1 MNVNIEKFESLV
13 SRNDST
19 WHEKRLSRAQD
30 HSWSKKATDISIR
43 ILTHLRKTNTTQS
56 DLAEQ
61 MGVTRQ
67 YVSKIVQGKENLGL
81 ATICKIEEILG
92 ITLIEVPGIS
102 DATNCT
108 QTQTSTR
115 SQTRGLALKNRSKRI
130 E

>member
-1 MNVNIEKFESLV
+1 MNVNIQKFESLV
-13 SRNDST
+13 SKNDSK
-19 WHEKRLSRAQD
+19 WHEKRLSRAQNQI
-30 HSWSKKATDISIR
+30 WSKKATDISIK

-56 DLAEQ
+56 NLAEQ

-67 YVSKIVQGKENLGL
+67 YISKIVQGKENLSL

-108 QTQTSTR
+108 QTQTR
-115 SQTRGLALKNRSKRI
+115 VHSQTRDVSLKNRSKQI

>member
-13 SRNDST
+13 SKSDSK
-19 WHEKRLSRAQD
+19 WHEKRKNRTQD
-30 HSWSKKATDISIR
+30 HCWNKKATDISIK

-67 YVSKIVQGKENLGL
+67 YISKIVQGKENMGL

-92 ITLIEVPGIS
+92 IDLIVVPGIS
-102 DATNCT
+102 EIPSD
-108 QTQTSTR
+108 
-115 SQTRGLALKNRSKRI
+115 KNNPEVSLLNAKAQ
-130 E
+130 